1 MTTTTNASPIADI
14 DDSQYQPGT
23 SFAVSDEEQAEHDAR
38 DTDDM
43 DIVVVSPELSRD
55 TMSDEEYA
63 AECQRL
69 ENCYTALETETR
81 YSVLVRPARSGEAP
95 GTYYRTASGGLQIL
109 GYSLEMPDDLQDLSD
124 AAWEKFCTL
133 SGEVL

>member
-14 DDSQYQPGT
+14 DDSQYQPGA
-23 SFAVSDEEQAEHDAR
+23 SFEVSDEEQAEHDAE
-38 DTDDM
+38 DEEDM

-95 GTYYRTASGGLQIL
+95 GTYYRTRSGLQIL
-109 GYSLEMPDDLQDLSD
+109 GYSLEIPEDLQDLSD